1 MFCERVI
8 REVKRVEAEMDLQ
21 GWTAGKDKGRRW
33 IGGVI

>member
-1 MFCERVI
+1 M

-33 IGGVI
+33 VGVI